1 MTRDKG
7 DLCAE
12 HKRSRVAAGARLPGG
27 EEKGKWTKLS
37 YRANGTLSYT
47 FPPTFSQT
55 QPSFD
60 SVDHLYHRLIP
71 RSSVLDSLN
80 IPFSFNTLNIVTEIG
95 YSTVSLI

>member
-47 FPPTFSQT
+47 FPPYVFTNT
-55 QPSFD
+55 TSFD
-60 SVDHLYHRLIP
+60 SVGHLSPSHPSFLGSRLVEYPIF
-71 RSSVLDSLN
+71 V
-80 IPFSFNTLNIVTEIG
+80 
-95 YSTVSLI
+95 